1 MGDTTAI
8 VIVDCEASIITPEL
22 LERERSIFREV
33 FNTPSNRHAM
43 ENTDIVRRHSS

>member
-33 FNTPSNRHAM
+33 FNSPSNRHAM